1 MSMDMNQML
10 KQVQQMQAEMER
22 LQAEAAA
29 EVVEASAGGGMV
41 TVKANGA
48 REIVSIAIK
57 PEAIDSADPEMLED
71 LVVAAT
77 NEALRAAQDLAS
89 TKLGGATGL
98 ILTYMSGASEWVV
111 FGLAGESSGMSNCA
125 TGPRAG
131 QSAGDWPVVHNQ
143 SVWRN
148 CITLSLGWY
157 LVCLMLGG

>member
-77 NEALRAAQDLAS
+77 NEALRAADRMLQA
-89 TKLGGATGL
+89 KLGGLMGGL
-98 ILTYMSGASEWVV
+98 
-111 FGLAGESSGMSNCA
+111 GLPGM
-125 TGPRAG
+125 
-131 QSAGDWPVVHNQ
+131 
-143 SVWRN
+143 
-148 CITLSLGWY
+148 
-157 LVCLMLGG
+157 

>member
-48 REIVSIAIK
+48 REIVSVAIK
-57 PEAIDSADPEMLED
+57 PEAIDASDPEMLED

-77 NEALRAAQDLAS
+77 NEALRAADRMLQG
-89 TKLGGATGL
+89 KLGG
-98 ILTYMSGASEWVV
+98 
-111 FGLAGESSGMSNCA
+111 
-125 TGPRAG
+125 
-131 QSAGDWPVVHNQ
+131 
-143 SVWRN
+143 
-148 CITLSLGWY
+148 
-157 LVCLMLGG
+157 LMGGLGGMHLPGL

>member
-48 REIVSIAIK
+48 REIVSVEIK
-57 PEAIDSADPEMLED
+57 PEAIDSADHEMLED

-77 NEALRAAQDLAS
+77 NEALRAADRMLQG
-89 TKLGGATGL
+89 KLGGLMGGL
-98 ILTYMSGASEWVV
+98 GEMHLP
-111 FGLAGESSGMSNCA
+111 GL
-125 TGPRAG
+125 
-131 QSAGDWPVVHNQ
+131 
-143 SVWRN
+143 
-148 CITLSLGWY
+148 
-157 LVCLMLGG
+157 

>member
-77 NEALRAAQDLAS
+77 NEALRAADRMLQC
-89 TKLGGATGL
+89 KLGGLMGGL
-98 ILTYMSGASEWVV
+98 GEMHLP
-111 FGLAGESSGMSNCA
+111 GL
-125 TGPRAG
+125 
-131 QSAGDWPVVHNQ
+131 
-143 SVWRN
+143 
-148 CITLSLGWY
+148 
-157 LVCLMLGG
+157 

>member
-1 MSMDMNQML
+1 ML

-77 NEALRAAQDLAS
+77 NEALRAADRMLQG
-89 TKLGGATGL
+89 KLGGLMGGL
-98 ILTYMSGASEWVV
+98 GEMHLP
-111 FGLAGESSGMSNCA
+111 GL
-125 TGPRAG
+125 
-131 QSAGDWPVVHNQ
+131 
-143 SVWRN
+143 
-148 CITLSLGWY
+148 
-157 LVCLMLGG
+157 